1 MPEIC
6 RFLGISIRM
15 YFNEHNP
22 PHFHAV
28 YNEWRAQIGIAEL
41 SLLEGS
47 LPPRVLGLVL
57 EWALEH
63 RSELLANW
71 HSLRNDGTCSQI
83 PPLA

>member
-15 YFNEHNP
+15 YFNEHDP

-28 YNEWRAQIGIAEL
+28 YNDWRAQIEIQPLHL
-41 SLLEGS
+41 SNGE

-57 EWALEH
+57 EWALAH
-63 RSELLANW
+63 RTELLDNW
-71 HSLRNDGTCSQI
+71 RSLRTSGQFRRI
-83 PPLA
+83 EPLV